1 MRAYDES
8 YLNDAMNALG
18 EMLDYAVVDCGRDP
32 DEFFDWFI
40 VSGIAAQFERG
51 NPKFVA
57 GMSGAE
63 IAREVIFRVT
73 GNRETRPATQSLDRS
88 PEYWAGWILAYYQW
102 YRNLRFAAIAEG
114 GLPPSAVIE
123 RYILHEADVSKFVE
137 TADEVLGGAAS
148 TAYASCA
155 HSRQPR
161 HDATGA
167 GTRIRCFSAHDP
179 AVRAAAQRP
188 FESLRQRGDRLG
200 PRSRLL
206 RGGFGGEG
214 IS

>member
-102 YRNLRFAAIAEG
+102 YRNLRFAAIA
-114 GLPPSAVIE
+114 
-123 RYILHEADVSKFVE
+123 
-137 TADEVLGGAAS
+137 
-148 TAYASCA
+148 
-155 HSRQPR
+155 
-161 HDATGA
+161 
-167 GTRIRCFSAHDP
+167 
-179 AVRAAAQRP
+179 
-188 FESLRQRGDRLG
+188 DRK
-200 PRSRLL
+200 SVV
-206 RGGFGGEG
+206 
-214 IS
+214 

>member
-137 TADEVLGGAAS
+137 TADEALGAQLQQPTPLADF
-148 TAYASCA
+148 TTRFRP
-155 HSRQPR
+155 HSGQISSL
-161 HDATGA
+161 TSS
-167 GTRIRCFSAHDP
+167 GTLMRAPSRAFSA
-179 AVRAAAQRP
+179 
-188 FESLRQRGDRLG
+188 FS
-200 PRSRLL
+200 RSC
-206 RGGFGGEG
+206 
-214 IS
+214 SKSP